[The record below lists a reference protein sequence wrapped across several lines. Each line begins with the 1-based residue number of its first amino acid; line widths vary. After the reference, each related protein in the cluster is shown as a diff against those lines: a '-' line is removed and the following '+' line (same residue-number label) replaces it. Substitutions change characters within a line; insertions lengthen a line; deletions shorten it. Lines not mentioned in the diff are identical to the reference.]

1 MQYQALATAIYIAN
15 MAFIKLSIAVF
26 LLRIAIQRRY
36 QLILKVSMVIV
47 AVWTAGVFLF
57 DIFECKPVEF
67 QWDYTIEGGTCVPGD
82 SLVSA
87 GYAFSVLSV
96 LSDWLFALL
105 PIPMLW
111 NVKMDL
117 HTKIAVVVVLSLGIL
132 YVLQSP

>member
-1 MQYQALATAIYIAN
+1 LQYQALATAIYIAN

-111 NVKMDL
+111 NLKMDF
-117 HTKIAVVVVLSLGIL
+117 HTKIVIVVVLSLDIL
-132 YVLQSP
+132 YVLQSQ